1 MKKLYVTI
9 LAVAALASCGNKTN
23 TESDTSSEKEATVN
37 VDSLAEV
44 KADSILKA
52 KEAEE
57 AKAAAAV
64 DEAQKTMIDS
74 FYSNL
79 RNIDEN
85 LCRRYGTSR
94 LMSQLKADYEYDG
107 GGYAVWML
115 AGACCQDPG
124 SIKYMG
130 AKKIGDNLWQVA
142 LKDQQVNGIGCGQ
155 TTLINLTLVEEGGKW
170 KIDKY
175 KNL

>member
-23 TESDTSSEKEATVN
+23 TESDTTSEKEVAVN

-64 DEAQKTMIDS
+64 DEAQKAMIDS
-74 FYSNL
+74 FYSKPG
-79 RNIDEN
+79 NIDAN

-107 GGYAVWML
+107 GGYAYWWL
-115 AGACCQDPG
+115 AYPCCQESGP
-124 SIKYMG
+124 IKYMG
-130 AKKIGDNLWQVA
+130 AKKIGDNLWQVS
-142 LKDQQVNGIGCGQ
+142 LKDPQGCGQ
-155 TTLINLTLVEEGGKW
+155 TSLINLTLVEEGGKW